1 MPERAVSFTVT
12 PLSPTTDGS
21 KFYKMNGQS
30 AFNPITSALLLV
42 DTIEELE
49 CSIAGVTYK
58 TTRVRLNSYR
68 RSQQLICLSKECKN
82 KLMKLVD
89 EMQKTLGPMTDIIG
103 EIEIIRIAGV
113 IKRPPLED
121 PSLATWR

>member
-1 MPERAVSFTVT
+1 
-12 PLSPTTDGS
+12 
-21 KFYKMNGQS
+21 
-30 AFNPITSALLLV
+30 
-42 DTIEELE
+42 
-49 CSIAGVTYK
+49 
-58 TTRVRLNSYR
+58 
-68 RSQQLICLSKECKN
+68 
-82 KLMKLVD
+82 MKLVD